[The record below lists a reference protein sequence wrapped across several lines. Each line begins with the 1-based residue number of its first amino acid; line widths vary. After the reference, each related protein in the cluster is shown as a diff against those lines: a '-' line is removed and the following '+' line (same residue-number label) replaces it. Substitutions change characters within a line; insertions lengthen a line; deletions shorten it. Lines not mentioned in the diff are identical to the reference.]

1 MNLLKK
7 TADVQMIDLFFQISF
22 IIYYNFR
29 ILSQQLKIKLTES
42 TFMLLIACCKNKI
55 LYLCQNQRRQEIL
68 SDYCF
73 RGALPQVSTRSEIV

>member
-7 TADVQMIDLFFQISF
+7 IADVQMIGLFFQIRFIYNSF
-22 IIYYNFR
+22 M
-29 ILSQQLKIKLTES
+29 ILSQQLKIKLAES

-68 SDYCF
+68 SDYYF

>member
-22 IIYYNFR
+22 IYYNFR

-42 TFMLLIACCKNKI
+42 TFMLLIAFAVKI
-55 LYLCQNQRRQEIL
+55 KFCTCAKTNEDKK
-68 SDYCF
+68 S
-73 RGALPQVSTRSEIV
+73 